1 MNTIRT
7 TLAFSIKRCSNKPGV
22 QSLIYVVAILT
33 LLLFSIRPCKAG
45 QAVST
50 EEIIV
55 IQAGRVITVSGEEFS
70 PGTIVIEDGIITAVG
85 SNIEFPPSAKT
96 IKAKRETVIPG
107 FIHPRTR
114 YGLDSYNRSGVN
126 GDKSA
131 STEVYLSWM
140 DFSDLLHSGY
150 TTVCFIPP
158 GKDITGMA
166 SVYHTAGP
174 DDTKLLKE
182 DAYLNVVTR
191 WLSND
196 KKTIRN
202 ALKKAREEI
211 EKVEKARKEWEEK
224 QKEKKEEGEKKTEEK
239 VEEDDEKEEK
249 SSRPDQIDNGEDQ
262 DKPTETKEA
271 ESKEDEEF
279 KPPKID
285 PKYQPLVDLIQHKE
299 GASMMM
305 QLTKASDLRHLQ
317 DVLKPYD
324 DLSHSLYLASSR
336 STDYHYVVDA
346 LGKQKASVVIRPWIH
361 YLPLTTFRYNLVA
374 KLIDAGCE
382 VSIIPWLES
391 REELQNVRA
400 RLSDLI
406 RSGLS
411 RENALK
417 TLTLYP
423 ARVIGMGDR
432 LGSIEKDKEA
442 DLAFF
447 NGDPLDPHT
456 KLNRVMIHGEMIWT
470 AEEK

>member
-7 TLAFSIKRCSNKPGV
+7 TSSFLIKRGCKYFEARNFIS
-22 QSLIYVVAILT
+22 AIA
-33 LLLFSIRPCKAG
+33 LLVLMVFSGPPCKA
-45 QAVST
+45 APT
-50 EEIIV
+50 DEIVV
-55 IQAGRVITVSGEEFS
+55 IQAERVITVSGEEFS
-70 PGTIVIEDGIITAVG
+70 PGIIVIEDGIITAVG

-96 IKAKRETVIPG
+96 IKAKRETVVPG

-114 YGLDSYNRSGVN
+114 YGLDSYSRSGVN
-126 GDKSA
+126 GDKMA
-131 STEVYLSWM
+131 SSEIYLKWM

-150 TTVCFIPP
+150 TTACYIPP

-174 DDTKLLKE
+174 DDTRLIKE
-182 DAYLNVVTR
+182 NAYLNVVTS
-191 WLSND
+191 WLSSD

-202 ALKKAREEI
+202 ALKKAKEEI

-224 QKEKKEEGEKKTEEK
+224 QKKKKEEGEKKTEEK

-249 SSRPDQIDNGEDQ
+249 SFHPDQIDKGEDEN
-262 DKPTETKEA
+262 KPAETKEA

-285 PKYQPLVDLIQHKE
+285 SKYQPLVDLIQHKE
-299 GASMMM
+299 GASMLL

-382 VSIIPWLES
+382 VSIIPW
-391 REELQNVRA
+391 RDTRKELQNVRT

-411 RENALK
+411 RENAMK

-423 ARVIGMGDR
+423 ARIIGMGDR

-456 KLNRVMIHGEMIWT
+456 KLNRVMIHGEIIWT
-470 AEEK
+470 AKE